1 MAMRSDRKKTVR
13 KGVLTTKN
21 IRLNQ
26 NIFASSLQPLFTKT
40 KTTDPVKY
48 STFNVLSSPIAVWT
62 PASETTINLTAVQ
75 AAAPLGITITLSS
88 DSGNPFLSFRLT
100 QAAAVKNL
108 PLPSAYRL
116 AKGNSIFVRTSDEQ
130 STCTTFGGA
139 TATQVAFNGRSDFT
153 NVSNAVGLDNGQ
165 VATLSS
171 AVLNQTGGRI
181 NLTYSMSMG
190 DINQFQIKSVVV
202 KCYCRLALTLAVGT
216 STMTF
221 YWRPSS
227 AVDWLQLQQVSLSLV
242 GTADYLTTPL
252 TQDITASVLAATNP
266 WDVIANMQTS
276 FTGLHTGLGLGNSIQ
291 LDAIEV
297 EVCVTG
303 INKLTLFGYET

>member
-1 MAMRSDRKKTVR
+1 M
-13 KGVLTTKN
+13 LTTEN
-21 IRLNQ
+21 TRFNQ
-26 NIFASSLQPLFTKT
+26 NILASSLQPLFTKAA
-40 KTTDPVKY
+40 TTDTIKY
-48 STFNVLSSPIAVWT
+48 LTFNVLSSPTTVWT
-62 PASETTINLTAVQ
+62 PASQKSINLTTVQ
-75 AAAPLGITITLSS
+75 VAAPLGVTITLSS
-88 DSGNPFLSFRLT
+88 DSGSPFLSFRLT
-100 QAAAVKNL
+100 QAAAAKNL
-108 PLPSAYRL
+108 SLPSAYRL
-116 AKGNSIFVRTSDEQ
+116 AKGNSVFVRTSDEQ
-130 STCTTFGGA
+130 TACNTFGGA

-171 AVLNQTGGRI
+171 ALLTQTGGRI
-181 NLTYSMSMG
+181 NLTYSMSIG
-190 DINQFQIKSVVV
+190 DINQFQIKSVVI

-227 AVDWLQLQQVSLSLV
+227 SVDWLQLQQVSLSLI

-252 TQDITASVLAATNP
+252 TQDITAPVLAAANP
-266 WDVIANMQTS
+266 WEVIANMQTS

-303 INKLTLFGYET
+303 MNKITLLGFET

>member
-1 MAMRSDRKKTVR
+1 MRSDRKKTVR

-21 IRLNQ
+21 TRLNQ
-26 NIFASSLQPLFTKT
+26 NIFASSLQPLFTKA
-40 KTTDPVKY
+40 KTTDTVKY

-62 PASETTINLTAVQ
+62 PASQTTINLTAVQ
-75 AAAPLGITITLSS
+75 AAAPLGVTITLSS

-100 QAAAVKNL
+100 QAAAAKNL
-108 PLPSAYRL
+108 PLPSPYRL

-190 DINQFQIKSVVV
+190 DINQFQIKSVVI

-252 TQDITASVLAATNP
+252 TQDISASVLAATNP

-303 INKLTLFGYET
+303 MNKLALFGYET